1 MREGSRRCRRS
12 REEGGRAAS
21 AKGLGQQLASHR
33 DTEGDTNNRRPQTV
47 QAHPQTWAQYRSG
60 PSYGLRSLDEQGWW
74 KGVDTEL
81 RHKGPGVHTR
91 VLESPRGVG
100 KKGRG
105 EPTETPTSERHPVTP
120 AVGKVPPA
128 KGRQSPKGE
137 ERRPGLPPLRLSIT
151 ETPWENSRCGVRG
164 PWHDHVVMSP
174 SSAAVVPLQGSESV
188 GILRE
193 LQQQPAAG
201 REDPEAPQLGALP
214 LGNQAGWLFIHS
226 FSVALPSNLPQA
238 ICLLGPRH
246 IRW

>member
-1 MREGSRRCRRS
+1 MERCGRR
-12 REEGGRAAS
+12 AS
-21 AKGLGQQLASHR
+21 TQ
-33 DTEGDTNNRRPQTV
+33 
-47 QAHPQTWAQYRSG
+47 G
-60 PSYGLRSLDEQGWW
+60 PGCP
-74 KGVDTEL
+74 
-81 RHKGPGVHTR
+81 HAGPGVPSRCGEKGKGRAHRNTHER
-91 VLESPRGVG
+91 KAPSHPSRRKSAICKGQTESQ
-100 KKGRG
+100 GRG
-105 EPTETPTSERHPVTP
+105 EAART
-120 AVGKVPPA
+120 
-128 KGRQSPKGE
+128 
-137 ERRPGLPPLRLSIT
+137 PPLHLSIT

-226 FSVALPSNLPQA
+226 FSVALPSNLPHA